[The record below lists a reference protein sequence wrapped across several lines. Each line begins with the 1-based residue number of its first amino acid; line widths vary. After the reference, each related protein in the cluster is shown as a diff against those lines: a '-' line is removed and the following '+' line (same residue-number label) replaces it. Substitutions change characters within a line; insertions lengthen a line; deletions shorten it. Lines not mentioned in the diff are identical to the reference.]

1 MSVLFPRTKY
11 SKGGGAYGLGVVL
24 GLPCS
29 GDVSSLFGAT
39 DMDEHSDGHNGT
51 DIAADQETPLYS
63 PRAMTVTDVFSLDV
77 VATDPLYIQLK
88 EWFGNSVWFE
98 FTDDDGVGW
107 RTMFA
112 HLAEPATSLVE
123 GTEVSEGTFI
133 GYVGSTGLS
142 TGPHLHW
149 VLGQSQNRWLGRGN
163 GNVEVLD
170 YCATGAEASEPV
182 AQDTNAII
190 KALQDAR
197 AAIDRAT
204 ALVGGLS

>member
-1 MSVLFPRTKY
+1 MTVLFPRTKY
-11 SKGGGAYGLGVVL
+11 RKDGGAYGLGVVS

-51 DIAADQETPLYS
+51 DMAAPQGTPLYS

-149 VLGQSQNRWLGRGN
+149 MLGPESSRWLGRGA
-163 GNVEVLD
+163 NVEVLD
-170 YCATGAEASEPV
+170 YCAGDVEPPKP
-182 AQDTNAII
+182 QDNNAII

-204 ALVGGLS
+204 ALVGGMS

>member
-1 MSVLFPRTKY
+1 MTVLFPSTKY
-11 SKGGGAYGLGVVL
+11 SKGGGAYGLGTL
-24 GLPCS
+24 RGYPPCA
-29 GDVSSLFGAT
+29 GDISSLFGAT
-39 DMDEHSDGHNGT
+39 DMDEHSEGHNGT
-51 DIAADQETPLYS
+51 DIAAAQGTPLYS
-63 PRAMTVTDVFSLDV
+63 PRPMTVTDVFSLDV

-88 EWFGNSVWFE
+88 EWFGNSVWFQ

-112 HLAEPATSLVE
+112 HLAEPATSLSE
-123 GTEVSEGTFI
+123 GTEVGEGTFI

-149 VLGQSQNRWLGRGN
+149 TLGPEANRWLGRGN

-170 YCATGAEASEPV
+170 YCASDVETPKNNYAL
-182 AQDTNAII
+182 I

-204 ALVGGLS
+204 ALV

>member
-1 MSVLFPRTKY
+1 MAILFPSAKY
-11 SKGGGAYGLGVVL
+11 SKGGGAYGLGAL
-24 GLPCS
+24 TGRPCA
-29 GDVSSLFGAT
+29 GDISSLFGAT
-39 DMDEHSDGHNGT
+39 DMDEHSEGHNGT
-51 DIAADQETPLYS
+51 DIAADQGTPIYS

-112 HLAEPATSLVE
+112 HLAEPATSLME
-123 GTEVSEGTFI
+123 GTEVSQGTFI

-149 VLGQSQNRWLGRGN
+149 TLGPEANRWLGRGN

-170 YCATGAEASEPV
+170 YCATDVETPKT
-182 AQDTNAII
+182 QDNNAII
-190 KALQDAR
+190 KTLQDAR

>member
-1 MSVLFPRTKY
+1 MTVLFPSTKY
-11 SKGGGAYGLGVVL
+11 SKGGGAYGLGVVT
-24 GLPCS
+24 GLPCA
-29 GDVSSLFGAT
+29 GDISSLFGAT
-39 DMDEHSDGHNGT
+39 DMDEHSEGHNGT
-51 DIAADQETPLYS
+51 DIAAAQGTPIYS
-63 PRAMTVTDVFSLDV
+63 PRPMTVSDVFSLDV

-88 EWFGNSVWFE
+88 EWFGNSVWFQ

-112 HLAEPATSLVE
+112 HLAQPATSLVE
-123 GTEVSEGTFI
+123 GTEVGEGTFI

-149 VLGQSQNRWLGRGN
+149 TLGPEANRWLGRGN
-163 GNVEVLD
+163 GNVEVRD
-170 YCATGAEASEPV
+170 YCATDL
-182 AQDTNAII
+182 DTPAPKKDSALI

-204 ALVGGLS
+204 ALV

>member
-1 MSVLFPRTKY
+1 MTVLFPKTKY
-11 SKGGGAYGLGVVL
+11 DPVGGAWGLGTVS
-24 GLPCS
+24 GYPCE
-29 GDVSSLFGAT
+29 GYVSSLFGAT
-39 DMDEHSDGHNGT
+39 DMAEHDNEGGHNGT
-51 DIAADQETPLYS
+51 DIAADQGTPLYS

-88 EWFGNSVWFE
+88 EWFGNSVWFQ

-149 VLGQSQNRWLGRGN
+149 TLGPESNRWLGRGN

-170 YCATGAEASEPV
+170 YCAGDAEPV
-182 AQDTNAII
+182 AQDNNAII
-190 KALQDAR
+190 RALQDAR

-204 ALVGGLS
+204 ALVG

>member
-1 MSVLFPRTKY
+1 MTILFPSTKY
-11 SKGGGAYGLGVVL
+11 SKGGGAYGLGVLTGV
-24 GLPCS
+24 PCS
-29 GDVSSLFGAT
+29 GDISSLFGAT
-39 DMDEHSDGHNGT
+39 DMDEHSEGHNGT
-51 DIAADQETPLYS
+51 DIAADQGTPIYS

-88 EWFGNSVWFE
+88 EWFGNSVWFQ

-123 GTEVSEGTFI
+123 GSEVSQGTFI
-133 GYVGSTGLS
+133 GYVGTTGLS

-149 VLGQSQNRWLGRGN
+149 TLGPETNRWLGRGN

-170 YCATGAEASEPV
+170 YCSTGVETPEP
-182 AQDTNAII
+182 QDNAAII